1 MGQESSTRSGRWP
14 RPNATLAGG
23 LVGVLLAGFALVA
36 IALPAAAATVD
47 TAGWYVLLNRQSGK
61 ALDVYGRAT
70 NDGARVTQWTRND
83 GAWQQWQF
91 VDSGDGYYRLRS
103 RLSGKVLDV
112 PGWSRADREGMV
124 QWTDLNG
131 SNQQFRL
138 LDSSGGYVRLINRN
152 SGKAVDV
159 LDYATADGAQVVQYT
174 DLGGVNQQWQLVR
187 IDASDTVAPSAPT
200 NARISDLTCTS
211 VRLSWSAATDNASV
225 AFYDIYHDGQLMTS
239 VPGNTVT
246 TALTVTP
253 GARWGLYVNARDAAG
268 NVSQASVTV
277 TVTVPQCQAD
287 TQAPTPPTA
296 LTATATGTTVNLR
309 WTAAT
314 DNIGVAGY
322 DVTRN
327 GVPVGAVTG
336 EATAFTDSGLSAG
349 TGYEYR
355 VVARDAQGNRSA
367 PSTPAAVTTGVGCT
381 AAICA
386 VTQVATDTDVPW
398 GLTQLPSGAVL
409 YSRRD
414 ASDIVRLDPATG
426 SRTNV
431 GRVPGVQGTDG
442 EGGVMGIAVT
452 ATFDTDPWIYIM
464 HTSPTDNRVVR
475 MRYTGGFLSGSPQVL
490 ISGIARN
497 KFHNGGR
504 LRFGPDG
511 KLYVATGDGQ
521 NGEWAQDRANLA
533 GKVLRLN
540 PDGSIPSD
548 NPFSNA
554 VWSYGHRNPQGLAFD
569 SQGRLWEQEFGNS
582 VMDETNLIVRGGNY
596 GWPRCEGT
604 VGSCAEAGFVAP
616 KQTYPVAAASCSGIA
631 IVRDV
636 LYIACLR
643 GARMYRAQ
651 ITGSGL
657 GDVQQFLNGTYGR
670 LRTVEPSND
679 GGLWLTTSN
688 LGEKDSVPNNS
699 DERIFKVTLGP

>member
-1 MGQESSTRSGRWP
+1 MGQTRLMRSGGWR
-14 RPNATLAGG
+14 RRQATLAGG
-23 LVGVLLAGFALVA
+23 LVGVLLVGFALVA
-36 IALPAAAATVD
+36 TALPAAAATVD
-47 TAGWYVLLNRQSGK
+47 TAAWYVLLNRHSGK
-61 ALDVYGRAT
+61 ALDVYGRVT
-70 NDGARVTQWTRND
+70 TDGARVTQWTRND

-91 VDSGDGYYRLRS
+91 VDSGEGHYRLRS

-112 PGWSRADREGMV
+112 LSRSTADRAGMV
-124 QWTDLNG
+124 QWADLNG
-131 SNQQFRL
+131 TNQQFRL
-138 LDSSGGYVRLINRN
+138 LDSPGGYVRLLNRN
-152 SGKAVDV
+152 SGKAVEV
-159 LDYATADGAQVVQYT
+159 LDFATADGAQVVQYS

-187 IDASDTVAPSAPT
+187 VDASDTVAPSAPT
-200 NARISDLTCTS
+200 DARVSDLTCTS
-211 VRLSWSAATDNASV
+211 VRLSWSASTDNAGV

-268 NVSQASVTV
+268 NVSQASATV
-277 TVTVPQCQAD
+277 TITVPQCQAD
-287 TQAPTPPTA
+287 TQAPTSPTG

-314 DNIGVAGY
+314 DNVGVTGY
-322 DVTRN
+322 DIIRN
-327 GVPVGAVTG
+327 GVPAGSVTG
-336 EATAFTDSGLSAG
+336 DTTTFADTGLSAG
-349 TGYEYR
+349 TRYEYR
-355 VVARDAQGNRSA
+355 VVARDAQGNRSVS
-367 PSTPAAVTTGVGCT
+367 STPAAVTTGAGCT
-381 AAICA
+381 AAICS
-386 VTQVATDTDVPW
+386 VTQVAADTDVPW
-398 GLTQLPSGAVL
+398 GLTQLPNGAVL

-414 ASDIVRLDPATG
+414 AFDIVRLDPATG
-426 SRTNV
+426 VKTSI

-442 EGGVMGIAVT
+442 EGGVMGIAVA
-452 ATFDTDPWIYIM
+452 ATFDSDPWIYIM
-464 HTSPTDNRVVR
+464 HTSPMDNRVVR
-475 MRYTGGFLSGSPQVL
+475 MRYANGVLAGSPQVL
-490 ISGIARN
+490 VSGIARN

-533 GKVLRLN
+533 GKVLRVN
-540 PDGSIPSD
+540 PDGTVPSD
-548 NPFSNA
+548 NPFGNA

-582 VMDETNLIVRGGNY
+582 VMDETNMIVRGGNY

-604 VGSCAEAGFVAP
+604 TGSCAQPGFVAP
-616 KQTYPVAAASCSGIA
+616 KRTYPVAAGSCSGIA

-636 LYIACLR
+636 LHIACLR
-643 GARMYRAQ
+643 GARLYRAQ
-651 ITGSGL
+651 ITGSAL
-657 GDVQQFLNGTYGR
+657 GNVQQFLNGTYGR

-699 DERIFKVTLGP
+699 DERIFKVTLGS